1 MPRMV
6 PEAPLEDTGAGLV
19 PAGEGWFVLNALD
32 YRWGEIAGRR
42 KGLAFEGE
50 RYHLFSQVGIR
61 LRILEPGAPMSRYHW
76 ETDEEDFLV
85 LDGEALLI
93 VEGQERPLRQWDF
106 VHCPP
111 GAQHLLVGAGERSCV
126 ILCVG
131 SRTRHT
137 VLTPEGTLEG
147 APDWGAYTVD
157 DTAAKYGASVEEETT
172 DAGIAYAGQ
181 PDPEPTRYRAGWLP
195 EF

>member
-1 MPRMV
+1 MI

-19 PAGEGWFVLNALD
+19 PAGEGWFVLNACD
-32 YRWGEIAGRR
+32 YRWGEIEGRR

-50 RYHLFSQVGIR
+50 RYHLFPQVGIR
-61 LRILEPGAPMSRYHW
+61 LRVLEPGVPMSMYHW

-85 LDGEALLI
+85 LAGEAVLI
-93 VEGQERPLRQWDF
+93 VEGQDRPLRQWDF

-111 GAQHLLVGAGERSCV
+111 GTQHVLVGGGEEPCT
-126 ILCVG
+126 ILAVG
-131 SRTRHT
+131 SRVRHT

-157 DTAAKYGASVEEETT
+157 ETAARYSACVTEETT
-172 DAGIAYAGQ
+172 DAAVAYAGQ
-181 PDPEPTRYRAGWLP
+181 PEPRPTRYGDGWLP
-195 EF
+195 W